1 MDIVQICE
9 IAMLVAFGAS
19 WPFNIIK
26 SYRSRTAK
34 GKSVIFE
41 IIVTIGY
48 LFGVAGKFIT
58 YHQTGVLA
66 YSVWFYLIDITM
78 VAIDMVLYVR
88 NTALDK
94 AEDMKKM
101 NETVEAD

>member
-19 WPFNIIK
+19 WPFSIIK

-66 YSVWFYLIDITM
+66 YSVWFYFIDITM

>member
-66 YSVWFYLIDITM
+66 YSAWFYFIDITM

>member
-66 YSVWFYLIDITM
+66 YSVWFYFIDITM
-78 VAIDMVLYVR
+78 VAIDMVLFVR

-94 AEDMKKM
+94 AEDMMKM

>member
-41 IIVTIGY
+41 IIVTLGY

-66 YSVWFYLIDITM
+66 YSVWFYFIDITM

>member
-19 WPFNIIK
+19 WAFYIIK

-66 YSVWFYLIDITM
+66 YSVWFYFIDITM

>member
-66 YSVWFYLIDITM
+66 YSVWFYFIDITM

>member
-1 MDIVQICE
+1 MDTVQICE

-66 YSVWFYLIDITM
+66 YSVWFYFIDITM
-78 VAIDMVLYVR
+78 VAIDMVRYVR

>member
-1 MDIVQICE
+1 M
-9 IAMLVAFGAS
+9 
-19 WPFNIIK
+19 
-26 SYRSRTAK
+26 
-34 GKSVIFE
+34 IFE

-66 YSVWFYLIDITM
+66 YSVWFYFIDITM